1 MHRVVFVFTLLLV
14 CFAPVKATADVLLV
28 KVAEPFIELHTGPAS
43 GYPVFHVVARDDQIE
58 ILKKHTNW
66 YKVRAEKGIEGWVA
80 AHALAMTLNLNDE
93 PVDLGKDTFE
103 QYLKRDWEFA
113 LTAGVLEDVAS
124 LSVSAGWVFTEN
136 MVAEVSYTQ
145 ALGSFSENQLIAIR
159 LQHYAFPEWRLSPY
173 LTLGT
178 GQIRTKPRANLVQ
191 SGDEVRTSDL
201 LEAGIGVRYY
211 LNRNFVARLEYKS
224 LLALTD
230 RDEQEELEEW
240 KLGFSVFF

>member
-1 MHRVVFVFTLLLV
+1 MRRVTLFLSTIML
-14 CFAPVKATADVLLV
+14 FIAVKKVNADEMTV

-43 GYPVFHVVARDDQIE
+43 GYPVFHVVAKHQQIE
-58 ILKKHTNW
+58 ILKKHTSW
-66 YKVRAEKGIEGWVA
+66 YKVKAEKGIEGWVSA
-80 AHALAMTLNLNDE
+80 QALALTLNLNDQ
-93 PVDLGKDTFE
+93 PVALGQVTFDHY
-103 QYLKRDWEFA
+103 QSRNWEFA
-113 LTAGVLEDVAS
+113 LSAGVLDDVAA
-124 LSVSAGWVFTEN
+124 LSISAGWVVTEN
-136 MVAEVSYTQ
+136 IVAEVSYTQ
-145 ALGSFSENQLIAIR
+145 ALGNFSENQLVAVR
-159 LQHYAFPEWRLSPY
+159 LQHYTFPEWRLSPY

-191 SGDEVRTSDL
+191 SGDESRTSDL